1 MAEAN
6 AYRVDPDEVAIIVR
20 TMHGQIDEFNS
31 LSGRLGQLTPP
42 VTAFGG
48 VGAPAAS
55 AATVA
60 LQLLQQA
67 NKALAMVLSLVT
79 QNVQTAM
86 NNYRQLD
93 GSGAS
98 SVLVVTGN
106 LSTPAVLQRLQAGGL
121 GAGAIHTYLQD
132 QTHQVGAGIA
142 EVYVGGDLSDVR
154 VRPGDLVTTSDITA
168 TVGPDGRLYAGGE
181 PVQPPSGT
189 EARVYR
195 SMPTGSPT
203 MEA

>member
-1 MAEAN
+1 MVDAN
-6 AYRVDPDEVAIIVR
+6 GYRVDPDEVAIIVR
-20 TMHGQIDEFNS
+20 AMNSQIDEFAS
-31 LSGRLGQLTPP
+31 LAGQLGRLTPP
-42 VTAFGG
+42 VTAFGT

-55 AATVA
+55 AAAVA
-60 LQLLQQA
+60 LQLLQEA
-67 NKALAMVLSLVT
+67 NKALAMVLRQST

-86 NNYRQLD
+86 NNYRQTD

-98 SVLVVTGN
+98 GVLGVTGN

-132 QTHQVGAGIA
+132 QTNQVGAGIA
-142 EVYVGGDLSDVR
+142 EVYVGGDLTDVR
-154 VRPGDLVTTSDITA
+154 VRPGDLVTTEDFTA
-168 TVGPDGRLYAGGE
+168 TVGPDGRLYSGGQ
-181 PVQPPSGT
+181 PVLPPSGT

-195 SMPTGSPT
+195 SMSTGSPT